1 MLKIEKIIFN
11 NNLYLILIMAQQI
24 IYNNYQILIEYFSNN
39 EIIQIEIKDLTNSNH
54 DLDSIYITNIESYQ
68 VNIQPLSKFYKALV
82 NGLTNKPNYQVT
94 ITPNTKNFVS
104 KLILDVKINYD
115 EIIELNDSIHIPT
128 KKSVKTDF
136 DSKINQ
142 LEQKLEK
149 KYEKKILELE
159 TFYKIQLEN
168 LIEKVN
174 KLESEQVS
182 IVSHSQIIFKNIDIC
197 DISYFEYIDQN
208 RKILRFNI
216 KCINNYG
223 LDLNISDEYNFAIHP
238 LNSHPHINNIKY
250 LSLNIKKLV
259 INFIEINS
267 ANRFCILNIEKFI
280 KNYLS
285 SRQDFVID
293 EIKIH
298 NNELIDTLIKYS
310 NYKKLLIKYDKDFN
324 DNEIKAHCQIK
335 NIQFD
340 YIK

>member
-1 MLKIEKIIFN
+1 
-11 NNLYLILIMAQQI
+11 MAQQI
-24 IYNNYQILIEYFSNN
+24 IYNNYQILIEYLSNN
-39 EIIQIEIKDLTNSNH
+39 EIIQIEIKDIANPNL
-54 DLDSIYITNIESYQ
+54 DLDSTYITNIESYQ

-82 NGLTNKPNYQVT
+82 NGLTHKPNYQVT

-128 KKSVKTDF
+128 KKSVLTDF

-168 LIEKVN
+168 LTEKIN

-182 IVSHSQIIFKNIDIC
+182 IVSPSQIIFKNIDIC
-197 DISYFEYIDQN
+197 DISYVDYIHQN

-216 KCINNYG
+216 KCVNKYG
-223 LDLNISDEYNFAIHP
+223 LELCISDEYNFAIDP
-238 LNSHPHINNIKY
+238 LNSSPHINNTKY

-259 INFIEINS
+259 INFMEINRS
-267 ANRFCILNIEKFI
+267 FPSHIPSIEKFI

-285 SRQDFVID
+285 NRQDFVID
-293 EIKIH
+293 EIEIH
-298 NNELIDTLIKYS
+298 NNEWIDTLIKYS

-324 DNEIKAHCQIK
+324 DNEIKTHCK
-335 NIQFD
+335 SNNIEFD